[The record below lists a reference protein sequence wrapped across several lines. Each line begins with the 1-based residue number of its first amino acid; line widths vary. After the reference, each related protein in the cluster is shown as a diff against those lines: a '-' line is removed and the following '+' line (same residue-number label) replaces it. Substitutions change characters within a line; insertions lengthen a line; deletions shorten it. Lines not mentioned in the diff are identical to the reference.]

1 MKKYLLR
8 LLSCCVAV
16 AASACMLSAC
26 EKENKESA
34 KDLLINAAES
44 TSLSL
49 KNTIGLVGDKKI
61 GSKVQ
66 ITVDPGEFIDN
77 LAGKDIKEI
86 SINDELKAKGGVIGN
101 GLGINY
107 DGKDLVDVDTVAAL
121 NQSDGNM
128 YIKINDLS
136 DKYIKVPVENYEI
149 SDILSEFKDVI
160 STTYSLSESDLMCNK
175 AIPSDMVEDALK
187 NIDIKGI
194 VSDIDGVIT
203 AVEKAIPDT
212 DESGEKTVKKNGIE
226 AVFET
231 KKIKMTDEVTKKCVN
246 AAKEALL
253 GSENIKKVVSGDIDY
268 EEFINNM
275 FAPYE
280 SKFFL
285 DNDVDKVTLYYYDGE
300 LSGLGI
306 DNKNYFVSADTDEGY
321 MFILKSDNE
330 DDGKSEISLTAVP
343 DGDKLNID
351 LRVRP
356 NKGLNVTSVSVG
368 EISVEIDGFKMVNKD
383 IGTFNADI
391 KAGVSVSAGL
401 GLQLVNVVYDAKCK
415 GDDRSQDEA
424 GELFIEQG
432 NNTTNLLSYQYNYE
446 QTDASDIKLP
456 SDSECLKEDEI
467 LSMFSDDK
475 LSAWQDKVSD
485 AIGVD
490 IGEKLSEMISPESNS
505 YDYPSDEDEKID
517 YDNDPIY
524 DLVDNYGI
532 DFFDYYNDDFTEFD
546 MEKFLSD
553 AQKVYPKEKMDK
565 LKDSIKEEYTNYIN
579 DTPNLDKLNDKY
591 GIDYWEYYDD
601 ELVNFDMDKFLS
613 DAQKVYPRE
622 KMNDLKK
629 EIEAEVS
636 EY

>member
-86 SINDELKAKGGVIGN
+86 SINDELKVKGGVIGN

-149 SDILSEFKDVI
+149 SDILSGFKDVI
-160 STTYSLSESDLMCNK
+160 STTYSLSESDSMSNK

-231 KKIKMTDEVTKKCVN
+231 KKIKMTDEVTK
-246 AAKEALL
+246 
-253 GSENIKKVVSGDIDY
+253 
-268 EEFINNM
+268 
-275 FAPYE
+275 
-280 SKFFL
+280 
-285 DNDVDKVTLYYYDGE
+285 
-300 LSGLGI
+300 
-306 DNKNYFVSADTDEGY
+306 
-321 MFILKSDNE
+321 
-330 DDGKSEISLTAVP
+330 
-343 DGDKLNID
+343 
-351 LRVRP
+351 RR
-356 NKGLNVTSVSVG
+356 
-368 EISVEIDGFKMVNKD
+368 
-383 IGTFNADI
+383 
-391 KAGVSVSAGL
+391 
-401 GLQLVNVVYDAKCK
+401 
-415 GDDRSQDEA
+415 
-424 GELFIEQG
+424 
-432 NNTTNLLSYQYNYE
+432 
-446 QTDASDIKLP
+446 
-456 SDSECLKEDEI
+456 
-467 LSMFSDDK
+467 
-475 LSAWQDKVSD
+475 
-485 AIGVD
+485 
-490 IGEKLSEMISPESNS
+490 
-505 YDYPSDEDEKID
+505 
-517 YDNDPIY
+517 
-524 DLVDNYGI
+524 
-532 DFFDYYNDDFTEFD
+532 
-546 MEKFLSD
+546 
-553 AQKVYPKEKMDK
+553 
-565 LKDSIKEEYTNYIN
+565 
-579 DTPNLDKLNDKY
+579 
-591 GIDYWEYYDD
+591 
-601 ELVNFDMDKFLS
+601 
-613 DAQKVYPRE
+613 
-622 KMNDLKK
+622 
-629 EIEAEVS
+629 
-636 EY
+636 

>member
-86 SINDELKAKGGVIGN
+86 SINDELKVKGGVIGN

-149 SDILSEFKDVI
+149 SDILSGFKDVI
-160 STTYSLSESDLMCNK
+160 STTYSLSESDLMSNK

-187 NIDIKGI
+187 NIDIEGI

-212 DESGEKTVKKNGIE
+212 DASGEKTVKKNGIE

-231 KKIKMTDEVTKKCVN
+231 KKIKMTDEVTKKCLS

-275 FAPYE
+275 FDPYE

-285 DNDVDKVTLYYYDGE
+285 DNDVDNITLYYYDGE

-321 MFILKSDNE
+321 MFVLKSDNE

-368 EISVEIDGFKMVNKD
+368 EISVEINGFKMVNKD

-391 KAGVSVSAGL
+391 KAGVSVSAGV

-456 SDSECLKEDEI
+456 SDSECLTEDEI

-475 LSAWQDKVSD
+475 LSAWQDKISD

-505 YDYPSDEDEKID
+505 YDYPSDEDEKVD
-517 YDNDPIY
+517 YDNDPLY

-553 AQKVYPKEKMDK
+553 VQKVYPKEKIDK
-565 LKDSIKEEYTNYIN
+565 LKESIKEEYTNYIN
-579 DTPNLDKLNDKY
+579 DTPNLDKLNDEY

-601 ELVNFDMDKFLS
+601 ELVNFDMEKFLS
-613 DAQKVYPRE
+613 DAQKVYPKE